1 MLHEQIL
8 EDADILSVFFEE
20 CNVAYLITD
29 ESLCIR
35 RIYDPARL
43 LSPVSVLVE
52 GANLLQLA
60 PELFGNEQILT
71 DISNGKEKRIQID
84 LVNRV
89 DENGDT
95 HYLRILLR
103 PRFLKGDSIA
113 GGLMCLIEDVTDVGR
128 IQQGLMQSRNEL
140 LLLRDALDAKNRE
153 LTASNLELRKQIE
166 MNTSFVSIAAHELRT
181 PLAIIRGYADML
193 LDEALGGLVEP
204 QREGLTILRE
214 SADRLLE
221 IVTNLLDLAR
231 LEAGRIELVM
241 QPLDLGALVQA
252 TAREFRPLFQN
263 ANQQLTVIIAPDLP
277 AALCD
282 ETRAFQILGNLLSNA
297 SKYTPRDG
305 QIDLRVDLMQES
317 GEIQVS
323 VHDNGI
329 GIPADEQAR
338 MGDLFFRARTADM
351 ISTYGVGMGLNITRS
366 LVQLHGGR
374 FWFESEEG
382 NGSTFYATFLLAN
395 PTES

>member
-1 MLHEQIL
+1 MLHNSIP
-8 EDADILSVFFEE
+8 EDVEVLSAFFEE
-20 CNVAYLITD
+20 CKVAYFITD
-29 ESLCIR
+29 EALRIR
-35 RIYDPARL
+35 RVYDPASL
-43 LSPVSVLVE
+43 LSPVSALIE
-52 GANLLQLA
+52 GTDLLQLA
-60 PELFGNEQILT
+60 PELFGNETVLA
-71 DISNGKEKRIQID
+71 DIASGKEKRIQID
-84 LVNRV
+84 LVNRI

-103 PRFLKGDSIA
+103 TRFLNGSNIA
-113 GGLMCLIEDVTDVGR
+113 GGLLCLVEDVTDVGR

-140 LLLRDALDAKNRE
+140 LLLRDALDTKNRE

-193 LDEALGGLVEP
+193 LDEVLGGLVEP

-241 QPLDLGALVQA
+241 QPLDLGALIQA
-252 TAREFRPLFQN
+252 TAREFRPLFRN
-263 ANQQLTVIIAPDLP
+263 ADQQLTVTISPDLP

-297 SKYTPRDG
+297 SKYTPRGG
-305 QIDLRVDLMQES
+305 QIGLRADLMEQT

-338 MGDLFFRARTADM
+338 MGDLFFRARTADLV
-351 ISTYGVGMGLNITRS
+351 STYGVGMGLNITRS

-382 NGSTFYATFLLAN
+382 HGSTFYATFLLAN
-395 PTES
+395 PTEL